1 MSVTNHGLTQDSSNL
16 VPSPV
21 YHVRVGTDRQSMSR
35 HRCETGWPFIHFPV
49 DSPFCLRANEA
60 RGIMGGV
67 IYLCPEYCI
76 RWKQIDYICLML
88 FLLPRLL
95 PRLHKSYWKNG
106 VKLPVNSQTCHSSP
120 CEQKQVTQGLLI
132 DGLSERAGRDKPCG
146 MRCGLASGQT
156 REWPWKGK
164 LRSTVSLQ
172 LFPCPHVWLAQKRLT
187 GVFVWK
193 SDSWFPH

>member
-1 MSVTNHGLTQDSSNL
+1 
-16 VPSPV
+16 
-21 YHVRVGTDRQSMSR
+21 MSR

-132 DGLSERAGRDKPCG
+132 DGLSERAGTNPVEWGAAWLQDKPESG
-146 MRCGLASGQT
+146 RGRAGLEALSVYNFSLPTCLT
-156 REWPWKGK
+156 RLEKINRSVCLKVRLLVSSLVEKFAADFSCFYK
-164 LRSTVSLQ
+164 L
-172 LFPCPHVWLAQKRLT
+172 
-187 GVFVWK
+187 
-193 SDSWFPH
+193 

>member
-1 MSVTNHGLTQDSSNL
+1 MSVTNHGLTQDSSNW

-21 YHVRVGTDRQSMSR
+21 YHVLVGTDRQSMSR

-60 RGIMGGV
+60 RGRMGGV
-67 IYLCPEYCI
+67 VYLCPEYCI

-132 DGLSERAGRDKPCG
+132 DGLSERAGTNPVEWGAAWLQDKPESG
-146 MRCGLASGQT
+146 RGRASL
-156 REWPWKGK
+156 EA
-164 LRSTVSLQ
+164 LSVYNF
-172 LFPCPHVWLAQKRLT
+172 FPAHM
-187 GVFVWK
+187 
-193 SDSWFPH
+193 SDSLRKD